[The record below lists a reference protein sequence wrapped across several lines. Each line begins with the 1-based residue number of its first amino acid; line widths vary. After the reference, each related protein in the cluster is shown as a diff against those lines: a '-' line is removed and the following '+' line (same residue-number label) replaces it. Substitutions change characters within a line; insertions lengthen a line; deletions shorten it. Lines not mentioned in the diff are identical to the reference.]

1 MVGEARRWGFYTGGF
16 EALVRPRSDAI
27 GSLSLDKLVLE
38 SHFRCVMLTL
48 LILHPVIM
56 SCGPLI
62 GRLPTRGR

>member
-1 MVGEARRWGFYTGGF
+1 MAIVAWRCGFYTGGF
-16 EALVRPRSDAI
+16 EAPARPRSEAI
-27 GSLSLDKLVLE
+27 GSPSLDKLVLE

-48 LILHPVIM
+48 LIFHPLIM